1 MKMKKIVL
9 SIAIILFEGI
19 VCQVLADTKPVKVSS
34 PDGTITVGV
43 GVRDN
48 QPYYIISRNGQEIV
62 TPSHLGFQL
71 DKGVL
76 GANMKMTGKRF
87 AQKDETWSEVWGEEE
102 LVRNHYDEL
111 TVSFEEKKGD
121 IRRMEVVFRVFNDG
135 VGFRYIIPSKH
146 KGNKYCLMDESTE
159 ITLAHDAK
167 AWSIPSN
174 RTAYFEGIF
183 TRDMLSR
190 KDTVC
195 TPLTI
200 EYEDNLYLAIHEAAL
215 EDYATL
221 NLTPRTG
228 ENGGVRLLTALTPWR
243 SGVKVYAEGELK
255 TPWRTMIIA
264 STPGELMTSRLM
276 LNLNEPSKIKDTSW
290 IEPGRYIGIW
300 WSIHKKQNT
309 WEMGPTHGATTQN
322 VKRYIDFA
330 ARHGFSGV
338 LAEGWNPGWGR
349 GERITYL
356 KAYPDFD
363 IEEVCRYALSKDV
376 RFIGHTET
384 WGNAQLL
391 EKEMDEAFAWYHQL
405 GIRVVKTGYV
415 GQYLDGKE
423 LAKSQYG
430 IRHYRK
436 VIETAAKHQ
445 IMIDNHEPAMPTGIQ
460 RTWPNLMT
468 QEGVRGQEYNA
479 WDVRGGNPPAHTTTL
494 PFTRC
499 LAGPTDFTPAI
510 FNFSEV
516 VKGTHPHSTLAKQLG
531 EFVVIYSPLQMAAD
545 AIENYEGQPALTFI
559 ESCPTTWSRT
569 LVPHGE
575 IGKYVTVAR
584 KERGGDN
591 WFVGSI
597 TNEEA
602 RELTLALDF
611 LDKDA
616 RYRAVIYEDGPD
628 ADYET
633 NPYPMTI
640 RQVEVD
646 CNSSLR
652 LRLARSGGA
661 AIRIEKLTH

>member
-1 MKMKKIVL
+1 MKMKKFVL

-102 LVRNHYDEL
+102 LVRNHYNEL
-111 TVSFEEKKGD
+111 TVTFEEKKGN
-121 IRRMEVVFRVFNDG
+121 IRQMEVVFRVFNDG
-135 VGFRYIIPSKH
+135 VGFRYIIPNKH

-183 TRDMLSR
+183 TRDLLSR

-255 TPWRTMIIA
+255 TPWRTLIIA

-611 LDKDA
+611 LDKGA
-616 RYRAVIYEDGPD
+616 RYRAVIYEDGPN

>member
-1 MKMKKIVL
+1 MKKFVW

-19 VCQVLADTKPVKVSS
+19 ACQVWADTKPVKVSS
-34 PDGTITVGV
+34 PDGSITVGV
-43 GVRDN
+43 GVKAN

-87 AQKDETWSEVWGEEE
+87 AQNDETWLEVWGEEE
-102 LVRNHYDEL
+102 LVRNHYNEL
-111 TVSFEEKKGD
+111 TVTFEEKKGD
-121 IRRMEVVFRVFNDG
+121 IRQMEVVFRVFNDG
-135 VGFRYIIPSKH
+135 VGFRYIIPNKH
-146 KGNKYCLMDESTE
+146 NGNKYCLMDESTE

-183 TRDMLSR
+183 TPDMLSR

-221 NLTPRTG
+221 NLTPRSG
-228 ENGGVRLLTALTPWR
+228 ENGGIRLLAALTPWR
-243 SGVKVYAEGELK
+243 NGVKVYAEGELK
-255 TPWRTMIIA
+255 TPWRTLIIA
-264 STPGELMTSRLM
+264 TTPGELMTSRLM

-363 IEEVCRYALSKDV
+363 IEEVCRYALSKGV

-391 EKEMDEAFAWYHQL
+391 ESEMDQAFAWYHQL

>member
-1 MKMKKIVL
+1 MKKFVW

-19 VCQVLADTKPVKVSS
+19 ACQVWADTKPVKVSS
-34 PDGTITVGV
+34 PDGSITVGV
-43 GVRDN
+43 GVKAN

-102 LVRNHYDEL
+102 LVRNHYNEL
-111 TVSFEEKKGD
+111 TVTFEEKKGN
-121 IRRMEVVFRVFNDG
+121 IRQMEVVFRVFNDG
-135 VGFRYIIPSKH
+135 VGFRYIIPNKH

-183 TRDMLSR
+183 TRDLLSR

-255 TPWRTMIIA
+255 TPWRTLIIA

-611 LDKDA
+611 LDKGA
-616 RYRAVIYEDGPD
+616 RYRAVIYEDGPN